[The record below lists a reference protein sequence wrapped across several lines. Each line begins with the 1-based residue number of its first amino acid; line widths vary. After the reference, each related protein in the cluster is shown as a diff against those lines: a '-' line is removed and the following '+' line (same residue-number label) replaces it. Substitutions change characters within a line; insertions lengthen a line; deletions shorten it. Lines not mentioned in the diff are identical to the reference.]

1 MTAPGRPLA
10 ASGRPLAAWG
20 RPLAASGRPLAA
32 VRAGV
37 LALAALLTLAA
48 CGGGSQGEPANGGQA
63 LPTPQQS
70 SSTGTASTVT
80 LLSDKL
86 AGAGFQMLPP
96 SAPYRPSEPAS
107 LTQTPR
113 AIFQIYGAD
122 ADQGFVVIYDF
133 PTEAAAA
140 AAGTELASY
149 LGSGFGQTN
158 FPLDAQFSVTQVGST
173 IVSTWYS
180 GARASDPGQ
189 AREAFLAVGSV
200 GQPFPVVK

>member
-1 MTAPGRPLA
+1 MTP
-10 ASGRPLAAWG
+10 SGRRSATARAW
-20 RPLAASGRPLAA
+20 
-32 VRAGV
+32 
-37 LALAALLTLAA
+37 LLTLAAVLTLGA
-48 CGGGSQGEPANGGQA
+48 CGGGSQGDPANGGQP

-70 SSTGTASTVT
+70 PSTGTASTVA
-80 LLSDKL
+80 LLSNEL
-86 AGAGFQMLPP
+86 AGGGFQMLPP

-113 AIFQIYGAD
+113 TIFQIYGSD

-133 PTEAAAA
+133 ATEAAAA

-173 IVSTWYS
+173 VVSTWYS
-180 GARASDPGQ
+180 GARASDPDR